1 MNLRG
6 EEATQGQ
13 KYGTAHVK
21 TVFSSFSLRFAEFL
35 FTEEFKA
42 GSRVLES
49 IYSLY
54 EGFSGTVCFLID
66 LLQPNQAEFPLFSV
80 FV

>member
-1 MNLRG
+1 METCIL
-6 EEATQGQ
+6 
-13 KYGTAHVK
+13 KLFI
-21 TVFSSFSLRFAEFL
+21 FSSSLRFAQFL

>member
-1 MNLRG
+1 MLTLLYRV
-6 EEATQGQ
+6 TL
-13 KYGTAHVK
+13 
-21 TVFSSFSLRFAEFL
+21 SFLSWFLLLLRFAEFL

-42 GSRVLES
+42 GSRELES
-49 IYSLY
+49 VYSLY
-54 EGFSGTVCFLID
+54 EGFSGTVCFLVD